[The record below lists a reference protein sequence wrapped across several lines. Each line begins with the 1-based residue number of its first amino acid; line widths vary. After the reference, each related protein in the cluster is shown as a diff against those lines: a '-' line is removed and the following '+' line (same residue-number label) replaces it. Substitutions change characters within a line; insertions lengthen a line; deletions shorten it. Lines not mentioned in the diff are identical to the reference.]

1 MEIEAPSGFGIQEVI
16 KLHLD
21 ARYQNQEP
29 EAGERTP
36 MTGNLKD
43 LEQSSSLPGAQIDPM
58 YPLLGYP
65 LGCVSQG
72 TVLVISM
79 AILKNLAGLD
89 SYCRPLRRSRE

>member
-16 KLHLD
+16 KLRFD

-43 LEQSSSLPGAQIDPM
+43 LEQSSGLPGMQIDPM
-58 YPLLGYP
+58 YLLLGYP
-65 LGCVSQG
+65 LGCVTQG

-79 AILKNLAGLD
+79 VILKNLAALD
-89 SYCRPLRRSRE
+89 SYCHPLKRSRE

>member
-29 EAGERTP
+29 EAGGQTP
-36 MTGNLKD
+36 RIGNLKN
-43 LEQSSSLPGAQIDPM
+43 LEQSSGLPGVQIDPM

-65 LGCVSQG
+65 PGYVSQG

-79 AILKNLAGLD
+79 AISKNLAGLD
-89 SYCRPLRRSRE
+89 SYCHPLRRSRE

>member
-1 MEIEAPSGFGIQEVI
+1 MEIEAPSGFGTQEVI

-29 EAGERTP
+29 EAGEQTP
-36 MTGNLKD
+36 MIGNLKN
-43 LEQSSSLPGAQIDPM
+43 LEESSALPGMQIDPM
-58 YPLLGYP
+58 YRLLGYP
-65 LGCVSQG
+65 PGFVSQG